1 MEKLGNIEKTDGQY
15 NREMETLRVGQTC
28 YIKNTDTEMRNAF
41 DKPISRLDLVRK
53 ESVNLMISKRNF
65 PS

>member
-1 MEKLGNIEKTDGQY
+1 
-15 NREMETLRVGQTC
+15 METQRVGQTC